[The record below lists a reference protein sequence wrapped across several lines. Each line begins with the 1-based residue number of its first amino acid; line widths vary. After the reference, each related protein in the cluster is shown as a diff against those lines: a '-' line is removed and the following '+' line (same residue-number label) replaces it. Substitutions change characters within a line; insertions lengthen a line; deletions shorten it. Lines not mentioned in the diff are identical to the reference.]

1 MAIDINRL
9 VDTDNGV
16 VSRRIF
22 IEREI
27 YEQELERIFARCWLF
42 LAHESQIPHLGDFF
56 TTYMG
61 EDPIL
66 VVRDTQGQVNAFLN
80 TCRHRGNRVCRADAG
95 NAASFTC
102 SYHGWTYGNDGR
114 LIGVPNFEDAY
125 FGELDKERWGL
136 ISVARIDSYKEL
148 IFATFDPEAPPLLEY
163 LGDMTWYLDIVLDRR
178 AGGTEVVG
186 GMHKWVM
193 PCNWKFAADNFQGD
207 GYHAQT
213 SHASAIR
220 AGFAGSAF
228 ARGTAPRG
236 VTVYTGNGH
245 GIGASWD
252 PIDET
257 GDPELRY
264 IKRILPEM
272 ESRLSSTARSFLA
285 YWVTSPAR
293 TTSGASTSAGPS

>member
-1 MAIDINRL
+1 MAIDIKRL

-95 NAASFTC
+95 NA
-102 SYHGWTYGNDGR
+102 
-114 LIGVPNFEDAY
+114 
-125 FGELDKERWGL
+125 
-136 ISVARIDSYKEL
+136 
-148 IFATFDPEAPPLLEY
+148 
-163 LGDMTWYLDIVLDRR
+163 
-178 AGGTEVVG
+178 
-186 GMHKWVM
+186 
-193 PCNWKFAADNFQGD
+193 DNFQGD

-228 ARGTAPRG
+228 ASGTAPRG

-272 ESRLSSTARSFLA
+272 ESRLRARYGRSTARSSP
-285 YWVTSPAR
+285 TSP
-293 TTSGASTSAGPS
+293 S